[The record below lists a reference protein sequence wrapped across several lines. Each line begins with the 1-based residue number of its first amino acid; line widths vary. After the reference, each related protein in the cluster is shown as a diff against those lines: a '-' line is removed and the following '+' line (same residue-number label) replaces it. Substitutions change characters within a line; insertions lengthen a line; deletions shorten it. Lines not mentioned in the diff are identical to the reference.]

1 MRVQRAG
8 KLFSRRDVL
17 KFAAGQVLSVAG
29 LAYGWY
35 LSLTYCDYADKA
47 RAAREKTTLL
57 HHLAMT

>member
-47 RAAREKTTLL
+47 REKTTLL
-57 HHLAMT
+57 HHLAMS